1 MLPVSPISD
10 DRSDNHVEKGIDE
23 EEPDEAAELRLQQDS
38 KTKEAFEKMFEKDP
52 NIVRKLYGAN
62 EDETYENQED
72 IEKMC
77 PAPTGSQIYDTFFKN
92 DQMMKDIILSL
103 ASTNEMIERN
113 RKRQAMKKTIK
124 PKQPNDASGARVI
137 KEGQQKKVESNAKP
151 VTVKRSSTEPPS
163 ELDQNCGAKRSEPS
177 SSINHAT
184 ISSDKNQLNSNQ
196 QKAIINSDKIVSLG
210 LQESPRGAL
219 EEPAPEVP
227 DLSENHQVPDSLNT
241 ERPQSSHSFESI
253 CEDQS
258 NSLVPGITCNSV
270 LSSNVAPPDKVNTV
284 LVTCY
289 TSRMKKNKK
298 NIKRPI
304 KMKQQDPSIFID
316 SLGGMDD
323 TYRELTTSPSL
334 DSSLDEFRKDPSYV
348 LIDLD
353 EYAKNPTSENFLV
366 EPVPSS
372 HNIQLS
378 EPIDHTQQIEYPS
391 DNSGTAWKF
400 AEEPVRAISS
410 GFAVAPLKNY
420 PSSSNI
426 QMGNDSGV
434 PGRINVAPKRRATKT
449 QRKSF
454 FFLFFSEPSSSI
466 NHATISSGKN
476 QLNSYQ
482 QPAIINSDKSIPVR
496 LEERPRGA
504 LEEPAPEISDSSENH
519 HVPDSRNTE
528 HSESFHSFKSICKD
542 QSNLLVPEMANY
554 PSPNP
559 IIAPS
564 ESLNTETMPAAQN
577 TGRTADEMTEVDQSA
592 PIAEDGNT
600 ISENNLMSPIVTP
613 NKKARNPTMENEQP
627 DPSESINTGSM
638 SNGDNPFN
646 NVRQQSPIG
655 LDENCT
661 VESEGSPRGASEQ
674 LLFDDQLCP
683 FMVEM
688 TSNLYSNLE
697 AEPVNVSVAQNDL
710 VNTTA
715 QKKPDS
721 MIETQFEFSIEGIN
735 IDLFEPSS
743 PDDECI
749 HRLFGSED
757 CAQHSITFPSNQ
769 KTECDI
775 LNGPCNGTFE
785 NLDIPLSEDF
795 FDEPCSPS
803 EHFAQFHDSQNTVV
817 PTSDQFVGTIRRNQE
832 NPLENDREADSF
844 QNSDPASS
852 KSKTMSTIQLESD
865 NTNANCQSE
874 HMSSSKTVQSVPIT
888 QGTSNLAIAPSNKVS
903 TVTIARYTSR
913 MKNNKKNIERPI
925 EMKQQNPSIFVDSLG
940 GMDDTYH
947 ELTISPSLDIS
958 LDKLRNDPTYA
969 QADLDK
975 NPKNPTSG
983 NVLVEP
989 VPSSHSIEQSEPID
1003 RNQQI
1008 EYPTEGDLHESHIL
1022 ETAWECAEE
1031 PVQTISL
1038 SVAVVPTE
1046 NHPSTSNK
1054 PMGND
1059 IETPARIYVAPKRR
1073 ATKAQRKRD
1082 PRSATFPFGTR
1093 IVPSQPFDMCW
1104 IHPSF
1109 VPDNT
1114 QLINVHQYDWQY
1126 PHNYE
1131 HIRNFFKE
1139 CWPVAKPI
1147 NNILKGDTVGTKR
1160 NPMKCTID
1168 VPLPPDVN
1176 DRTGRFKPILLNG
1189 IRWQTC
1195 DSSYVPF
1202 PDVLAL
1208 APPDSS
1214 DAPYKN
1220 LHENNLTRL
1229 EMWLK
1234 WYPMYRPTQEK
1245 GFLNELEEKTYTL
1258 LDGRYELY
1266 SKALIIGSR
1275 VSNEQDQNL
1284 LKAIYELD
1292 AMLQEGL
1299 KKMLP
1304 AQIYINIKGYF

>member
-10 DRSDNHVEKGIDE
+10 DRSENQVGKGINE

-62 EDETYENQED
+62 EDETYEIQED
-72 IEKMC
+72 VEKMF

-92 DQMMKDIILSL
+92 DQNMKDIILSL
-103 ASTNEMIERN
+103 ASANEMIEMN
-113 RKRQAMKKTIK
+113 RTRRAMKKTNK
-124 PKQPNDASGARVI
+124 SKQPNDDSGAKVI
-137 KEGQQKKVESNAKP
+137 EKDQQRAVKLHAKLVE
-151 VTVKRSSTEPPS
+151 VKRGSTEPPS
-163 ELDQNCGAKRSEPS
+163 ELDQNSGAKRSEPS

-184 ISSDKNQLNSNQ
+184 ISNDE
-196 QKAIINSDKIVSLG
+196 IIPMGSE
-210 LQESPRGAL
+210 ESPRGAL
-219 EEPAPEVP
+219 EEPAPEIL
-227 DLSENHQVPDSLNT
+227 DLSKSHQVPNSLNN
-241 ERPQSSHSFESI
+241 ERPQSSHLFESI

-258 NSLVPGITCNSV
+258 NSLVPGITCNSF
-270 LSSNVAPPDKVNTV
+270 LSS
-284 LVTCY
+284 
-289 TSRMKKNKK
+289 
-298 NIKRPI
+298 
-304 KMKQQDPSIFID
+304 ID

-323 TYRELTTSPSL
+323 TYHELTISPSL
-334 DSSLDEFRKDPSYV
+334 DSSLDKFRKDPSYV
-348 LIDLD
+348 LINLD
-353 EYAKNPTSENFLV
+353 EYAKNPTSENVLV

-372 HNIQLS
+372 HNIELS

-391 DNSGTAWKF
+391 EGDLYERDESNISGTAWEF

-410 GFAVAPLKNY
+410 GFAVAPLENY

-434 PGRINVAPKRRATKT
+434 PGGINVAPKRRATKT
-449 QRKSF
+449 Q
-454 FFLFFSEPSSSI
+454 
-466 NHATISSGKN
+466 H
-476 QLNSYQ
+476 
-482 QPAIINSDKSIPVR
+482 KSIPVR
-496 LEERPRGA
+496 LEESPRGA
-504 LEEPAPEISDSSENH
+504 LGEPAPEISDSSENH

-542 QSNLLVPEMANY
+542 QSNLLVPEMASY
-554 PSPNP
+554 SSPNP

-564 ESLNTETMPAAQN
+564 ESLNTETMPAAKN

-600 ISENNLMSPIVTP
+600 ISENSLMSPIVTP
-613 NKKARNPTMENEQP
+613 NKEAWNPTMENEQP
-627 DPSESINTGSM
+627 DPSTSINTGSM
-638 SNGDNPFN
+638 SNGDNLFN
-646 NVRQQSPIG
+646 NVRQQSPIS
-655 LDENCT
+655 LDENIT
-661 VESEGSPRGASEQ
+661 VGLEGIPLEASEQ
-674 LLFDDQLCP
+674 LSEDQSSS
-683 FMVEM
+683 FVDGMA
-688 TSNLYSNLE
+688 SNPYTTLD

-721 MIETQFEFSIEGIN
+721 MIETQFEFSLEGIN

-743 PDDECI
+743 PDDEYI

-769 KTECDI
+769 ETECDI

-803 EHFAQFHDSQNTVV
+803 EHFAQFHDSQITVV
-817 PTSDQFVGTIRRNQE
+817 PTSGQFVGTIRRNQE

-844 QNSDPASS
+844 QNSDTALS
-852 KSKTMSTIQLESD
+852 KLKTMSTIQLESD

-874 HMSSSKTVQSVPIT
+874 QMSSSKTVQSVPIT

-913 MKNNKKNIERPI
+913 MKNDKKNIERPI
-925 EMKQQNPSIFVDSLG
+925 VMKQQDPSIFVDSLG

-989 VPSSHSIEQSEPID
+989 VPSSHNIEEPEPID
-1003 RNQQI
+1003 RTQQI
-1008 EYPTEGDLHESHIL
+1008 EYPLEGDLHESNIL
-1022 ETAWECAEE
+1022 ETAWECADE
-1031 PVQTISL
+1031 PVQAINS
-1038 SVAVVPTE
+1038 SFAASPMK
-1046 NHPSTSNK
+1046 NYPSHSNI
-1054 PMGND
+1054 PMGNNSGV
-1059 IETPARIYVAPKRR
+1059 PCRIYVAPKRR

-1114 QLINVHQYDWQY
+1114 QLINVHQYDWRY

-1131 HIRNFFKE
+1131 HIRSFFKE

-1147 NNILKGDTVGTKR
+1147 NNILQGDTVGTKI
-1160 NPMKCTID
+1160 NPMKCTIE

-1176 DRTGRFKPILLNG
+1176 DRTGRFQPILLSG
-1189 IRWQTC
+1189 IRWKTC
-1195 DSSYVPF
+1195 DWSYVPF
-1202 PDVLAL
+1202 PDVLAP

-1284 LKAIYELD
+1284 LKAIYCLD
-1292 AMLQEGL
+1292 ALVQEGL